1 MLLHA
6 RQKTGRHFRTGPVCS
21 QEEHHVESGPPSEPL
36 SRNLV
41 VVSTFS
47 MFAEIKTLALDLWA
61 DAQAGEQFGDEDCNG
76 GATGRPDNRGDN
88 RCRLNA
94 KLRTYPDRTV
104 SGAAQRRRIYVGGPK
119 GADPAAPAG
128 DDEGVQRL
136 IITELRV
143 QLGRA
148 TGNE

>member
-76 GATGRPDNRGDN
+76 GANGRSEEHTSE
-88 RCRLNA
+88 LQS
-94 KLRTYPDRTV
+94 LM
-104 SGAAQRRRIYVGGPK
+104 RISYVVFCLK
-119 GADPAAPAG
+119 KKKKM
-128 DDEGVQRL
+128 QC
-136 IITELRV
+136 T
-143 QLGRA
+143 
-148 TGNE
+148 T

>member
-1 MLLHA
+1 MRLHA

-76 GATGRPDNRGDN
+76 GANGRPDNRGDN

-94 KLRTYPDRTV
+94 KLRTDTDRTDRK
-104 SGAAQRRRIYVGGPK
+104 STSLNSRQ
-119 GADPAAPAG
+119 
-128 DDEGVQRL
+128 
-136 IITELRV
+136 
-143 QLGRA
+143 
-148 TGNE
+148 

>member
-76 GATGRPDNRGDN
+76 GATGRPDNRCDN
-88 RCRLNA
+88 LCRLN
-94 KLRTYPDRTV
+94 TQMHNDTDRTV
-104 SGAAQRRRIYVGGPK
+104 SGAAPRRRRD
-119 GADPAAPAG
+119 A
-128 DDEGVQRL
+128 
-136 IITELRV
+136 
-143 QLGRA
+143 GRA
-148 TGNE
+148 NGAAN

>member
-76 GATGRPDNRGDN
+76 GANGRPDRSEERSVGKESVSTGRSRWAPDN
-88 RCRLNA
+88 
-94 KLRTYPDRTV
+94 KKKKTT
-104 SGAAQRRRIYVGGPK
+104 K
-119 GADPAAPAG
+119 K
-128 DDEGVQRL
+128 
-136 IITELRV
+136 
-143 QLGRA
+143 
-148 TGNE
+148 

>member
-61 DAQAGEQFGDEDCNG
+61 AAQAGEQFGDEDCNG
-76 GATGRPDNRGDN
+76 CANGRPANRRDNRF
-88 RCRLNA
+88 RLNS
-94 KLRTYPDRTV
+94 KRRTDNDRRTKETR
-104 SGAAQRRRIYVGGPK
+104 GGKKGCRR
-119 GADPAAPAG
+119 
-128 DDEGVQRL
+128 
-136 IITELRV
+136 
-143 QLGRA
+143 
-148 TGNE
+148 

>member
-76 GATGRPDNRGDN
+76 GANGRPAHRRDTPF
-88 RCRLNA
+88 LMTA
-94 KLRTYPDRTV
+94 KLRTTNTRTDT
-104 SGAAQRRRIYVGGPK
+104 GAPPRRPE
-119 GADPAAPAG
+119 D
-128 DDEGVQRL
+128 
-136 IITELRV
+136 
-143 QLGRA
+143 
-148 TGNE
+148 

>member
-21 QEEHHVESGPPSEPL
+21 QEEHHVESDPPSEPL

-76 GATGRPDNRGDN
+76 GANGRPDNRGDN

-94 KLRTYPDRTV
+94 KLRRSEEHTSELQSLMRTSYAV
-104 SGAAQRRRIYVGGPK
+104 FCLKKKNNHHINTL
-119 GADPAAPAG
+119 
-128 DDEGVQRL
+128 L
-136 IITELRV
+136 IPNLHTS
-143 QLGRA
+143 
-148 TGNE
+148 